1 MKKLLPLILSCVLT
15 GSLYAQ
21 RAFVTTWQTTTE
33 NESITIPTRGSGYA
47 YTVDWGD
54 GTDATT
60 HVGSA
65 THTYTDSDT
74 YTVSIIGT
82 FPRIYFNNGGDKD
95 KILTIEQWGD
105 IQWTNM
111 NRAFKG
117 CSNLTIPATDAP
129 NLSAVYDMYDMFFGA
144 TSMNADIGHWD
155 VSNVRVMRGVFLLAS
170 SFNQD
175 ISSWD
180 VSNVNF
186 MEYMFDKATSFNQDI
201 SGWDV
206 SKVTSMKG
214 MFQLS
219 SAFDQ
224 DLGAWNIE
232 KVENMSLM
240 FNESGMSGYRYDQT
254 LQGWSEKA
262 VQNNVTVG
270 VKDVIYCIGES
281 ARESLK
287 INAGWSFDG
296 DQKQCTS
303 ILQFQLDEAVSEPV
317 INQSNQA
324 VYCEVDFDTSLVD
337 LAPELSVSEGASLSP
352 QSGVALDF
360 TTPQVYTVISEDGTT
375 TQNWTVTITYPS
387 ESATAISSFALPGQ
401 LAKSV
406 IDTGAHTI
414 EVIMPVEVDLTS
426 IAPSITTSYG
436 ATVSP
441 DSGMVNDFS
450 NPTIYTVTAYDGITR
465 QDWAV
470 SVVQPPVIAH
480 VADQSVL
487 GYSEFAITI
496 EATDADGDDLV
507 FSLNDS
513 SKSKGMLID
522 ESQVLRWTPTF
533 IHQGSHA
540 VEVVV
545 MEETDH
551 ELTDTLRF
559 TVDVEEMRV
568 WDGNAWSIVSYNRVH
583 VITGAYDTDAHG
595 ALEVE
600 RDLIVEASGSLHIGA
615 GSPVAV
621 FSADVYNYGE
631 VLVAPGGE
639 LIPFGGTFYGDNYI
653 IERNTT
659 FDQSTGQ
666 YSMIGSPVKDA
677 SFDMLGE
684 NALVYFYDE
693 SEAYDPGGTEG
704 LNRFKDP
711 LANGMSVMEAGAGY
725 FSAFTGDE
733 DGLVTFVGTPY
744 SSQITRELNST
755 DHAANEDT
763 YEGYH
768 ILSNPFTVSLSIY
781 EFLSENEDL
790 EGAVYVWDDNGS
802 DEGRGSNSDY
812 IIHNG
817 DVAVQTS
824 PGGRSSELEGL
835 STGQGFFVKMKEG
848 VRETEVVLSPEMY
861 GDADNETFFRQS
873 SQAIARLNLTGS
885 DGFFRQTVI
894 GWVDDISMSQA
905 DRNYDAPVFDPASAN
920 LLYTF
925 KDGKELAIQGVNH
938 TADRI
943 PVGVH
948 VSEADTYTFS
958 LDTEES
964 PGTILYLHDLQ
975 TGAYQL
981 LNDQPYSF
989 KANAGKFTDRFELV
1003 VVSTILEAPEFTDLV
1018 YAHSKTLNIRR
1029 GSDGRGNRRGKRGY
1043 RLMSLDG
1050 RQVWSG
1056 EVADQLSV
1064 TFDHLPVGV
1073 YIITDGSFSKKI
1085 LLK

>member
-21 RAFVTTWQTTTE
+21 RAFITTWQTTTE

-54 GTDATT
+54 GSTDTT
-60 HVGSA
+60 TYQGSA
-65 THTYTDSDT
+65 IHVYTDPGIYS
-74 YTVSIIGT
+74 VSIIGV
-82 FPRIYFNNGGDKD
+82 FPRIYFNNGRDKD

-240 FNESGMSGYRYDQT
+240 FNESGMSGYSYDQT
-254 LQGWSEKA
+254 LQGWAEKA

-270 VKDVIYCIGES
+270 VKDMLYCFGES

-287 INAGWSFDG
+287 SNAGWSFDG

-317 INQSNQA
+317 INQSNQT

-337 LAPELSVSEGASLSP
+337 LVPELSVTEGASLSP

-360 TTPQVYTVISEDGTT
+360 TTPQVYTVTSEDGTT
-375 TQNWTVTITYPS
+375 TQDWTVTITYPS

-401 LAKSV
+401 LAEAV

-414 EVIMPVEVDLTS
+414 EAIMPVEVDLTS

-441 DSGMVNDFS
+441 DSGMVNDFA

-465 QDWAV
+465 QDWEV

-507 FSLNDS
+507 FSLDDT

-522 ESQVLRWTPTF
+522 ENQVLRWTPTF

-545 MEETDH
+545 MEETEH

-559 TVDVEEMRV
+559 TVDVEEMKV
-568 WDGNAWSIVSYNRVH
+568 WDGNAWSTVSYNRVH
-583 VITGAYDTDAHG
+583 VIASAYDTDAHG
-595 ALEVE
+595 ALEVGK
-600 RDLIVEASGSLHIGA
+600 DLIVEASGSLHIDA

-631 VLVAPGGE
+631 VRIAPGGE
-639 LIPFGGTFYGDNYI
+639 LIPLGGTLYGDNYTV
-653 IERNTT
+653 ERNTT
-659 FDQSTGQ
+659 FDQSTGR

-677 SFDMLGE
+677 SFDVLGE

-693 SEAYDPGGTEG
+693 SETYDPGGTDG

-711 LANGMSVMEAGAGY
+711 LANGMSEMEAGAGY

-733 DGLVTFVGTPY
+733 DGLVTFVGTPHN
-744 SSQITRELNST
+744 SEITRSLTAT
-755 DHAANEDT
+755 DHAAVEDV

-768 ILSNPFTVSLSIY
+768 ILSNPYPMSLSIS

-802 DEGRGSNSDY
+802 DTGRGTNADY
-812 IIHNG
+812 LVHNG
-817 DVAVQTS
+817 DVAVQTT

-835 STGQGFFVKMKEG
+835 SSGQGFFVKMKEG
-848 VRETEVVLSPEMY
+848 VRETEVVLSPEMF
-861 GDADNETFFRQS
+861 GDGDNGTFFRQTP
-873 SQAIARLNLTGS
+873 QAIARVNLTS
-885 DGFFRQTVI
+885 ANGFFRQTVV
-894 GWVDDISMSQA
+894 GLQEGHGLKNSF
-905 DRNYDAPVFDPASAN
+905 NAPVFDPASAN
-920 LLYTF
+920 LLYTICE
-925 KDGKELAIQGVNH
+925 GKALAIQGVNQ
-938 TADRI
+938 AVERI
-943 PVGVH
+943 PLGVN
-948 VSEADTYTFS
+948 VSESGSYTLS
-958 LDTEES
+958 SELEGS
-964 PGTILYLHDLQ
+964 RGQALYLHDLH
-975 TGAYQL
+975 TGVYHH
-981 LNDQPYSF
+981 LND
-989 KANAGKFTDRFELV
+989 
-1003 VVSTILEAPEFTDLV
+1003 
-1018 YAHSKTLNIRR
+1018 
-1029 GSDGRGNRRGKRGY
+1029 
-1043 RLMSLDG
+1043 
-1050 RQVWSG
+1050 
-1056 EVADQLSV
+1056 
-1064 TFDHLPVGV
+1064 
-1073 YIITDGSFSKKI
+1073 
-1085 LLK
+1085 